1 VTNKSQQAKANTLR
15 ELHEGPALVLPN
27 AWDAGSAALIVRA
40 GAKAVA
46 TTSGGVA
53 WTQARPDGQQ
63 LTRAEM
69 VDLVARIIRAVE
81 VPVTADVEAG
91 YGPTPEDVAATVT
104 AVIDAGAVG
113 MNLEDSTAPGGPL
126 FGVAEQSER
135 LRAGRAAAEQAGLPT
150 FVINARTDVYLF
162 QVGAPEGRFDDVVTR
177 ARAYAE
183 AGADC
188 LFVPGLVDLDVL
200 RSLVKAVPLPVNV
213 MTGAGGPDVADLE
226 TVGVQRISVGTGM
239 TQAAYSVTLRA
250 ATELLTKGTH
260 TELAA
265 ALDFGGIDSVF
276 RREEESLP

>member
-1 VTNKSQQAKANTLR
+1 VTNESQQAKANALR
-15 ELHEGPALVLPN
+15 ELHKGPALVLPN
-27 AWDAGSAALIVRA
+27 AWDAGSAALVVRA

-46 TTSGGVA
+46 TTSGGVS

-69 VDLVARIIRAVE
+69 ADLVGRIVRAVE

-91 YGPTPEDVAATVT
+91 YGPTSDDVAATVS

-113 MNLEDSTAPGGPL
+113 VNLEDSTAPGGPL
-126 FGVAEQSER
+126 FSVAEQAER
-135 LRAGRAAAEQAGLPT
+135 LRAARAAGDQAGLPA
-150 FVINARTDVYLF
+150 FVVNARTDVYLF

-177 ARAYAE
+177 AVSYAE

-200 RSLVKAVPLPVNV
+200 KALVAASPLPVNA
-213 MTGAGGPDVADLE
+213 MTGAGGPEVADLE
-226 TVGVQRISVGTGM
+226 AVGVQRISVGTGL
-239 TQAAYSVTLRA
+239 TQAAYSATLRA
-250 ATELLTKGTH
+250 ATELLTRGTL
-260 TELAA
+260 TELAT

-276 RREEESLP
+276 RREGEHLP